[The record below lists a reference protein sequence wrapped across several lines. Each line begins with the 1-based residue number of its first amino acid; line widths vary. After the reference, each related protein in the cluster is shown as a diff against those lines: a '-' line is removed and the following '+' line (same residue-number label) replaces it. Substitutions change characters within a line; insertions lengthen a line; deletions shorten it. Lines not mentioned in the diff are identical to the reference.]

1 MNEVI
6 ATCAVLLSV
15 FLQAA
20 VPSPLRSVEKGAES
34 RVEVQRQATARNAAE
49 WTSLWHAHSW
59 DRPEPAI
66 DFSREMVVGVFM
78 GSRPTAGFA
87 VEIVGYHDSG
97 DGVVVQYR
105 EMTPGRDSLT
115 AQIIISPYHLVAIP
129 KHGGMVTFE
138 KVPSTK

>member
-6 ATCAVLLSV
+6 AMSAVLLSV
-15 FLQAA
+15 LLQAA
-20 VPSPLRSVEKGAES
+20 VPPLRSVEKGAES
-34 RVEVQRQATARNAAE
+34 RVEVQRQATVRDATE

-78 GSRPTAGFA
+78 GSRPTAGFGI
-87 VEIVGYHDSG
+87 EIVGYHDSG

-105 EMTPGRDSLT
+105 ETMPDRGTLT
-115 AQIIISPYHLVAIP
+115 AQILVSPYHLVAIP
-129 KHGGMVTFE
+129 RRAGKVTFE
-138 KVPSTK
+138 KVQITK

>member
-1 MNEVI
+1 MNDVI
-6 ATCAVLLSV
+6 AIAAVLLSAL
-15 FLQAA
+15 LQAA
-20 VPSPLRSVEKGAES
+20 VPPLRSVEKGVES
-34 RVEVQRQATARNAAE
+34 QVEVQRQATVRDAAG

-78 GSRPTAGFA
+78 GSRPTAGFGI
-87 VEIVGYHDSG
+87 EIVGYRKAG

-105 EMTPGRDSLT
+105 ETMPDRGTLT

-129 KHGGMVTFE
+129 RQAGRVTFE
-138 KVPSTK
+138 KVESTK

>member
-6 ATCAVLLSV
+6 ATVAVLLSV
-15 FLQAA
+15 FLQAPA
-20 VPSPLRSVEKGAES
+20 APPLRSVEKGAES
-34 RVEVQRQATARNAAE
+34 QVEGQRQATVRNAAE

-87 VEIVGYHDSG
+87 VEIVGYHDAG

-105 EMTPGRDSLT
+105 ETTPGRDSLT

-129 KHGGMVTFE
+129 RRAGVVRFE
-138 KVPSTK
+138 KVQK